1 MVKYLLFTSSTCAP
15 CKRMKDEIQANNNP
29 LDIQIINIED
39 DIDLAIENNIMSVPT
54 LVKVD
59 SDTKTN
65 FVGYK
70 TQQEIANL

>member
-1 MVKYLLFTSSTCAP
+1 
-15 CKRMKDEIQANNNP
+15 MKDEIQANNNP
-29 LDIQIINIED
+29 LNIKIIDIED

-54 LVKVD
+54 LIKVH
-59 SDTKTN
+59 SGKKTN